1 MYSRRLN
8 LAALIAALGAASLS
22 FVPAP
27 AAAHGGGHGSAKTK
41 KKPEDA
47 VAQEE
52 KAFGRAGD
60 RRNVTRTVRIVG
72 TDDMRYSPAAI
83 RVKQG
88 ETVRFVV
95 RNGGKILHETV
106 LGTKPELQ
114 EHYELMKKFPDMEH
128 DEPHMVH
135 LRPGETGEMIWQFT
149 KAGEF
154 YFACLMPG
162 HYERGMFGKVTVT
175 PSQAKGSKS

>member
-1 MYSRRLN
+1 MYPLCKHH
-8 LAALIAALGAASLS
+8 LLAALGAATLSL
-22 FVPAP
+22 VP
-27 AAAHGGGHGSAKTK
+27 AAASAHGSGHVATKAK
-41 KKPEDA
+41 KKDA
-47 VAQEE
+47 EIVYEE
-52 KAFGRAGD
+52 KAFGRAG
-60 RRNVTRTVRIVG
+60 RREDATRTVPIVG
-72 TDDMRYSPAAI
+72 TDDMRYSPRVV

-106 LGTKPELQ
+106 LGTRPELQ

-135 LRPGETGEMIWQFT
+135 LKPGESGEMIWQFT

-162 HYERGMFGKVTVT
+162 HYERGMFGRITVI
-175 PSQAKGSKS
+175 PSAKKGNES

>member
-1 MYSRRLN
+1 MYLRKPL
-8 LAALIAALGAASLS
+8 LAVAGAASLLIL
-22 FVPAP
+22 PAT
-27 AAAHGGGHGSAKTK
+27 ASAHGSTHAESGGKRKNKAT
-41 KKPEDA
+41 A
-47 VAQEE
+47 YEE
-52 KAFGRAGD
+52 KAFGRPGERAH
-60 RRNVTRTVRIVG
+60 VTRTVRIAG
-72 TDDMRYSPAAI
+72 TDDMRYTPARI

-114 EHYELMKKFPDMEH
+114 EHYALMKKFPDMEH

-135 LRPGETGEMIWQFT
+135 LKPGQTGEMIWQFT

-162 HYERGMFGKVTVT
+162 HFDAGMMGTISVT
-175 PSQAKGSKS
+175 PLPTKGSRQ

>member
-1 MYSRRLN
+1 M
-8 LAALIAALGAASLS
+8 LAVLGAATLS
-22 FVPAP
+22 FLPAS
-27 AAAHGGGHGSAKTK
+27 AAAHGSGHAGAKTK
-41 KKPEDA
+41 KKEDA
-47 VAQEE
+47 ALLQEE

-60 RRNVTRTVRIVG
+60 LKSVTRTVRIVG
-72 TDDMRYSPAAI
+72 TDDMRYSPAAV

-95 RNGGKILHETV
+95 RNGGKVLHETV

-128 DEPHMVH
+128 DQPHMVH
-135 LRPGETGEMIWQFT
+135 LKPGQSGEMIWQFT

-162 HYERGMFGKVTVT
+162 HYDRGMIGKVIVE
-175 PSQAKGSKS
+175 PIEQRSLK